1 MSELKHAFVHTNGI
15 RMHYV
20 EAGEGPLVV
29 LCHGWPES
37 WYSWRHQLSAL
48 SAAGYRVVAPDQR
61 GYGRTDSPDAIAAYS
76 IFNLVGDVVGLVKA
90 LGETSAIVVGH
101 DWGALVA
108 QYCALLRPDLF
119 RALGLLSVPYLPR
132 RPVRPAVL
140 YHMATQQMHFYQE
153 YFQEP
158 GRVEREL
165 AEDVRK
171 HLAGLY
177 FGASGN
183 APGNEFAGR
192 FPKTLRFAD
201 ALALGAPD
209 KLPAWLNEADLDFYT
224 AEFTRA
230 GFKGG
235 INWYRNFDS
244 NWAATP
250 FLDGA
255 KILQPTVFIVGDRDL
270 VMKLAPDEVKAMPAN
285 VPKLAGTHI
294 LPGIGHWTQQEAPE
308 KVNELLLGFLRGL

>member
-1 MSELKHAFVHTNGI
+1 M
-15 RMHYV
+15 
-20 EAGEGPLVV
+20 
-29 LCHGWPES
+29 
-37 WYSWRHQLSAL
+37 
-48 SAAGYRVVAPDQR
+48 APDQR

-76 IFNLVGDVVGLVKA
+76 TFNLVGDMVGLVKA
-90 LGETSAIVVGH
+90 LGETTAIVIGH
-101 DWGALVA
+101 DWGAIVA
-108 QYCALLRPDLF
+108 QQCALLRPDLF
-119 RALGLLSVPYLPR
+119 RALGLLSVPYLVRKPI
-132 RPVRPAVL
+132 RPAAA
-140 YHMATQQMHFYQE
+140 YHLATQQMHFYQE

-171 HLAGLY
+171 HLLGLY
-177 FGASGN
+177 FGASGD

-201 ALALGAPD
+201 ALALGAPA
-209 KLPAWLNEADLDFYT
+209 KLPSWLTEADLDFYT

-250 FLDGA
+250 FQDGA
-255 KILQPTVFIVGDRDL
+255 KILQPTVFIAGERDL
-270 VMKLAPDEVKAMPAN
+270 VLKLAPDDVKAMPAN

-294 LPGIGHWTQQEAPE
+294 VPGAGHWIQQERPAE
-308 KVNELLLGFLRGL
+308 TNELLIGFLRGL